1 MSNATWTALVF
12 ASLVAACAS
21 AGSPSQPTDA
31 DPVTPHHEDASSV
44 TSDAPPVK
52 MDGGVITP
60 DAFVPQDAPAPPV
73 DSAIFCTVNSQCTN
87 SGECCITL
95 GGSSGICGP
104 GFVVGTDCIP
114 NPS

>member
-1 MSNATWTALVF
+1 MSNATWTAVVF

-21 AGSPSQPTDA
+21 AGSPSQPADA

-73 DSAIFCTVNSQCTN
+73 DSAIFCTANSQCTN
-87 SGECCITL
+87 AGECCITL

-104 GFVVGTDCIP
+104 GFPVGTDCIP